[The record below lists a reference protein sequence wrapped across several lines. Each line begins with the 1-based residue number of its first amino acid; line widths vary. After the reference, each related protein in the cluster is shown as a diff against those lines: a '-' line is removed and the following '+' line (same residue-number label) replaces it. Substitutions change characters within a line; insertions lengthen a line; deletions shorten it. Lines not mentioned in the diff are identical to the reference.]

1 MGTTPILVV
10 IEHPKILGP
19 PTTVLVP
26 RTLDSHVDAPNSLI
40 GSDSYIFF
48 NISQE
53 RISHFI
59 DITYIRVKAERVTIT
74 YFVLVS

>member
-1 MGTTPILVV
+1 MSQEMGTTPILAV
-10 IEHPKILGP
+10 IEHPNILGP
-19 PTTVLVP
+19 PATVLVP
-26 RTLDSHVDAPNSLI
+26 RTLDSHVDKPNSLI
-40 GSDSYIFF
+40 GPDSYIFF

-74 YFVLVS
+74 